1 MINKFKLTLSPDNP
15 NIRAH
20 SEEAFVKGGSWE
32 RKRGRTQTRL
42 FAECFHRYTKVPLIG
57 SFSILDVGSA
67 LGDALPVWHRY
78 YPAANLFGCDVAQ
91 VAVDRSVELYGNL
104 ARFFRAGF
112 EEIQDTWDVIYCS
125 NVLEHF
131 EQHLEIAR
139 ELLNHCTILY
149 VMTPFAELRGRK
161 PLTPKKGSFHVATF
175 YKNTFDPLEK
185 ERIAKITYRI
195 VRCPIT
201 WSPMWIGEPLLYL
214 KHLLCLIC
222 GVSTFPRHQIIYTL
236 QREQ

>member
-1 MINKFKLTLSPDNP
+1 MINEFKLTLSPDNP

-20 SEEAFVKGGSWE
+20 SEEAFVNGGSWE

-42 FAECFHRYTKVPLIG
+42 FAECFHRYT
-57 SFSILDVGSA
+57 SA

-104 ARFFRAGF
+104 ADFFRASF

-131 EQHLEIAR
+131 KQHVEIAR

-149 VMTPFAELRGRK
+149 VMNL
-161 PLTPKKGSFHVATF
+161 
-175 YKNTFDPLEK
+175 
-185 ERIAKITYRI
+185 
-195 VRCPIT
+195 
-201 WSPMWIGEPLLYL
+201 
-214 KHLLCLIC
+214 
-222 GVSTFPRHQIIYTL
+222 FPET
-236 QREQ
+236 